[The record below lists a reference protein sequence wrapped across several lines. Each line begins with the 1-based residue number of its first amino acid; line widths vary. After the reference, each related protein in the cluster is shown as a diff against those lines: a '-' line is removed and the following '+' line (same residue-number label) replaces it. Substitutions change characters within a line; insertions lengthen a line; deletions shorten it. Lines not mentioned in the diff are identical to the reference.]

1 MNSENFIDKNKEML
15 IQEMASTINMINSDI
30 NNIIEIPEESGKTTE
45 KIIHGLA
52 LNVGY
57 LTAIFNQYYVLLTGK
72 ISEQKQI
79 GFRSLDEDK

>member
-1 MNSENFIDKNKEML
+1 MNSDEFINKNKNML
-15 IQEMASTINMINSDI
+15 IQEMASTINMINLDI
-30 NNIIEIPEESGKTTE
+30 NNIIEIPEESVKATE

-79 GFRSLDEDK
+79 GFKSLEEDK